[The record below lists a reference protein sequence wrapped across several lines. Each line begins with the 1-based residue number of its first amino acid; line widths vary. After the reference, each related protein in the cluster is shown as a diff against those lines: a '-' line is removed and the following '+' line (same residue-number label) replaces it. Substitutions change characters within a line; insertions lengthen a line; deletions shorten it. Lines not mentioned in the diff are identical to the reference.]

1 MVQSGG
7 AGVGRRRMALR
18 AAASLV
24 PAAVLAIVAGPAVS
38 ALPKSWSW
46 AHNGALLWSIVAVDV
61 IAFVWFGVV
70 LALSSSE
77 RKPGEATRVQAEA
90 FGHAIGTNL
99 ATIIRART
107 VHVGSVV
114 SGALARKPSGEPG
127 PGDTQPGDNL
137 PPRHPTFTGR
147 TEALAEVAR
156 QLMDRQAVVL
166 RGAPGMG
173 KSLLAREYAHQML
186 ASGRYQLV
194 WWVQADS
201 PTATAK
207 GLAALA
213 PLLGLPA
220 RGETGE
226 IATRV
231 VAALRSRR
239 AWLMVFDNA
248 QEPGD
253 LAAVW
258 PGGGGHVLITSRN
271 RVWGGFAVPVDLGEF
286 RRAESV
292 RLLCERSRSD
302 EAEAA
307 ADLAGELGD
316 WPLALAQAA
325 DYIDK
330 RSMTIRG
337 YLELNHDPGEAPTL
351 RDTGLDAAE
360 YPHSVTRTLLWR
372 FTQLSREHMALEKL
386 LWLFAFFDSEDIDL
400 VLLSEGREAVGDVLA
415 RMLGNPL
422 ERTKAARALAAADL
436 ATIRADSYLR
446 ISRLAQAV
454 ARDKLDGGQA
464 ARWARR
470 ALDVTKAVVPSEP
483 ADHRS
488 WPAYA
493 SLAPHIKAV
502 AEHTGSY
509 PRPTDKIGLLRS
521 LGIYFSAS
529 KQLKEARTTFETAL
543 AINET
548 ASGAADIEAA
558 KTLDDL
564 AIVQWQQ
571 GELAAA
577 RASNEQALATFLAI
591 CGRDHPETARSLGNR
606 GVFQLAAGELE
617 AARLSFEEALAT
629 FLRAHGPRH
638 PDVARTRDNL
648 GIIQLGLGEF
658 AEAGSSFEEA
668 LDVFRTAC
676 GTDHLDVA
684 NTLMNLSIAQ
694 RELGSLEDARAGLD
708 QALAIFREAFGP
720 NHPVVATALA
730 HLGAVQRRSKE
741 FRAAYTSIR
750 QALAILHDAYGPDPQ
765 ELIKT
770 LIDLG
775 ILQPRK
781 ITSYL
786 FSRALAS
793 PIMRPNPADQ
803 QFRSAA

>member
-1 MVQSGG
+1 
-7 AGVGRRRMALR
+7 VGRRRTALR

-24 PAAVLAIVAGPAVS
+24 AAAVLAIVSGPAVS

-46 AHNGALLWSIVAVDV
+46 AHNGTLLWSIVAVDV
-61 IAFVWFGVV
+61 IASVWFGVV

-77 RKPGEATRVQAEA
+77 SKPGEAPRVQAEA

-107 VHVGSVV
+107 VHMESVV
-114 SGALARKPSGEPG
+114 SGALARKPSGDPG
-127 PGDTQPGDNL
+127 PGDLTRPGDNL

-156 QLMDRQAVVL
+156 RLMDRQAVVL

-186 ASGRYQLV
+186 ASGRYPLV

-201 PTATAK
+201 PAAIAK

-220 RGETGE
+220 NGETGE

-231 VAALRSRR
+231 VATLRSRR
-239 AWLMVFDNA
+239 AWLVVFDNA

-271 RVWGGFAVPVDLGEF
+271 RVWGGFAVPVDLSKF
-286 RRAESV
+286 NRAESV

-302 EAEAA
+302 ETEAA
-307 ADLAGELGD
+307 ADLAGKLGD

-330 RSMTIRG
+330 RSMTIRA
-337 YLELNHDPGEAPTL
+337 YLELNHDPGEAPAL

-360 YPHSVTRTLLWR
+360 YPHSVTRTLLER
-372 FTQLSREHMALEKL
+372 FTQLSREHTALEKL

-400 VLLSEGREAVGDVLA
+400 VLLSEGRETAGDVLA

-436 ATIRADSYLR
+436 ATIRADGYLR
-446 ISRLAQAV
+446 ISQLVQAV
-454 ARDKLDGGQA
+454 ARDKLDDDQA
-464 ARWARR
+464 AKWARR
-470 ALDVTKAVVPSEP
+470 ALDLTKAIVPSEP
-483 ADHRS
+483 TDHRS

-509 PRPTDKIGLLRS
+509 LRPTDKISLLRS

-543 AINET
+543 AINGT
-548 ASGAADIEAA
+548 ANGAADLEAA
-558 KTLDDL
+558 KTLHNL

-571 GELAAA
+571 GELTAAT
-577 RASNEQALATFLAI
+577 ASNKQALATFLAVR
-591 CGRDHPETARSLGNR
+591 GRDHPETARSLSNR
-606 GVFQLAAGELE
+606 GVFQLAVGELE
-617 AARLSFEEALAT
+617 AARVSFEEALST

-658 AEAGSSFEEA
+658 AEARSSFEEA
-668 LDVFRTAC
+668 LDVWTAC
-676 GTDHLDVA
+676 GTDNLDVA
-684 NTLMNLSIAQ
+684 NTLMNLSMAQ
-694 RELGSLEDARAGLD
+694 RELGSLKEAQACLD
-708 QALAIFREAFGP
+708 QALAIFREAYGP
-720 NHPVVATALA
+720 NHPVVATTLA
-730 HLGAVQRRSKE
+730 RLGAVQRRSRE

-750 QALAILHDAYGPDPQ
+750 QALTILHEAYGPDPQ

-781 ITSYL
+781 TTSYL
-786 FSRALAS
+786 FSRALAR
-793 PIMRPNPADQ
+793 PIMRPNPEDR
-803 QFRSAA
+803 QFKPAA